1 MLKKILASALA
12 AVLVAGG
19 LTTLSLTSAPAPAQ
33 ALSGAEFD
41 PGNIISDS
49 TFFNGSAMSE
59 GQVQAFLDSY
69 IGSCRNAN
77 CLNVKRLDTASRPAD
92 QMCGAY
98 AGAAGERVSRILAKV
113 SQACGINP
121 QVLLVTLQK
130 EQSLVTGDIAR
141 GPSDA
146 RLERAMGYACPD
158 TANGGCD
165 PSFGGVYNQLYK
177 AAWQFKRYANPAGTS
192 NFFTW
197 FRPGTT
203 AAVQYSPNAACGTR
217 PVTIRNQATANLYYY
232 TPYTPNGA
240 ALTNLRGTGDACSA
254 YGNRNFWVYFNDW
267 FGSPTAPAQPIG
279 SFEFA
284 SGGVG
289 TVTVAGWALDRS
301 STASIPVHVYVG
313 PASTAIPT
321 NLPRPDVGRAYPG
334 SGDAHGFSSTVAA
347 SPGSWQVCLYA
358 LGVVSGNNSML
369 GCKSVTVRDPSPVG
383 SVEAVRPAPGGIQV
397 AGWATDFDTPDPIP
411 VHVYV
416 DGVGRAVTADLPRSD
431 IGRLYP
437 EQGPGH
443 GFAST
448 FAAAPGRHEVCVY
461 GINAGPRGT
470 NRLFQCSTVV
480 VPPHEPIGAVD
491 GITASAGVITL
502 SGWALDGD
510 VADAI
515 PVHVYV
521 DGVGKAYTADLAR
534 SDIGRLYPAYGA
546 GHGFAV
552 SVPASQ
558 GSHEVCVYAI
568 NRGPGS
574 NSLLT
579 CRTVVVANT
588 PPVGNVEVVRGVPG
602 GVQVAGWAFDPDQP
616 RSPLAVHVYVGGAG
630 RAVTAD
636 LARSDIGRIY
646 PEAGP
651 AHGFAAVVPASS
663 GRQDV
668 CVYALDPVGGYN
680 PVLTCTTVTVP

>member
-1 MLKKILASALA
+1 MLKKMLASALA
-12 AVLVAGG
+12 VVLVAGG
-19 LTTLSLTSAPAPAQ
+19 LTTFSLTSSPTPVQ

-41 PGNIISDS
+41 PGNIINDA
-49 TFFNGSAMSE
+49 TFFNASAMSE
-59 GQVQAFLDSY
+59 GQIQAFLDSY
-69 IGSCRNAN
+69 VGSCRNGN

-92 QMCGAY
+92 QMCAAY

-267 FGSPTAPAQPIG
+267 FGSPTGAVPPVG
-279 SFEFA
+279 SIESV

-289 TVTVAGWALDRS
+289 KVTVSGWALDRS
-301 STASIPVHVYVG
+301 STASIAVHAYVG
-313 PASTAIPT
+313 PKGTA
-321 NLPRPDVGRAYPG
+321 LRADQQRPDVGAAFPANG
-334 SGDAHGFSSTVAA
+334 SAHGYSATIEAA
-347 SPGSWQVCLYA
+347 PGMQQVCLYA
-358 LGVVSGNNSML
+358 IGVQAGNTASL
-369 GCKSVTVRDPSPVG
+369 GCRTVDVLPSTPV
-383 SVEAVRPAPGGIQV
+383 
-397 AGWATDFDTPDPIP
+397 
-411 VHVYV
+411 
-416 DGVGRAVTADLPRSD
+416 
-431 IGRLYP
+431 
-437 EQGPGH
+437 
-443 GFAST
+443 
-448 FAAAPGRHEVCVY
+448 
-461 GINAGPRGT
+461 
-470 NRLFQCSTVV
+470 
-480 VPPHEPIGAVD
+480 GAVD
-491 GITASAGVITL
+491 AVTGGPGTISV
-502 SGWALDGD
+502 SGWALDFDTTG
-510 VADAI
+510 AI

-521 DGVGKAYTADLAR
+521 DGKGTAITADVPR
-534 SDIGRLYPAYGA
+534 SDIGRIYPAYGP
-546 GHGFAV
+546 GHGFSTKLAAA
-552 SVPASQ
+552 PGA
-558 GSHEVCVYAI
+558 HEVCVYAI

-574 NSLLT
+574 NVLMS
-579 CRTVVVANT
+579 CRTVQVPSGSPFGAVDAVTLSGGTVSVSGWALDPDTAEPIDVHVHVGGTSWAVRADVARSDIGRYYPDYGPGHGFSASRQVGPGQHQVCVYGINRGAGTNVLLGCRAVGTANT
-588 PPVGNVEVVRGVPG
+588 PPVGSVESVQGTG
-602 GVQVAGWAFDPDQP
+602 GAVSVSGWAFDPDTP
-616 RSPLAVHVYVGGAG
+616 ATSIPVHVYVDGVGKAL
-630 RAVTAD
+630 TAD
-636 LARSDIGRIY
+636 LDRPDIDRVFRVGR
-646 PEAGP
+646 
-651 AHGFAAVVPASS
+651 AHGFATSVPASP
-663 GRQDV
+663 GRHEV
-668 CVYALDPVGGYN
+668 CVHALD
-680 PVLTCTTVTVP
+680 TTRAPNTLLFCEAVTVR